1 VVLIRAL
8 VVLLAISGCSESLF
22 GVHSDRNGGPRD
34 GGDGGDD
41 ASVPD
46 TCPASCI
53 ADAAASFDGSVGGAG
68 GRWRYLGDK
77 RDRTWA
83 PMLAVAGAMVG
94 DANNRIERCAD
105 KPSSAACT
113 GLPGALL
120 VTSSGTSST
129 SDPAIEYTAPDA
141 RVIQLALHVYVPGD
155 SVEHRVRLYRN
166 SREDVLF
173 TASASPGG
181 ATVAHTITVD
191 ALPGDR
197 FLVALEPSG
206 GQGGTAALHLF
217 VIDANKTFPST
228 CQLAVTFSAP
238 TIIGPTIDDLC
249 GGGLT
254 SIDNAM
260 LPAAPLLVTGP
271 FAYQGMG
278 GYLDP
283 GYYLYGSQPL
293 DRGDTT
299 IQFWVQN
306 ETPSTSKT
314 WVFSDIDEVN
324 ARGLGIGFKN
334 TSGNPSDLKLEASV
348 VSATSPVTYTGQSIA
363 FANPQNWRFVRVVH
377 TGGVVTFCLDGAR
390 VMSFPLPGP
399 AASGRVPYFGKNGAS
414 GVTDYF
420 GGSLDDV
427 RVFSDALPCNE

>member
-1 VVLIRAL
+1 MVLIRAL
-8 VVLLAISGCSESLF
+8 VVLLTVSGCSESLF
-22 GVHSDRNGGPRD
+22 GVHSDRDSGPRD

-46 TCPASCI
+46 KCPASCI
-53 ADAAASFDGSVGGAG
+53 ADAAATFDGSVGGTN

-77 RDRTWA
+77 RNRTWT
-83 PMLAVAGAMVG
+83 PMLPVAGAMVG

-129 SDPAIEYTAPDA
+129 SDPALEYTAPDA

-191 ALPGDR
+191 AIPGDR

-228 CQLAVTFSAP
+228 CQMAVTFSDP
-238 TIIGPTIDDLC
+238 TIVGPTIDDLC

-254 SIDNAM
+254 SLNNAM
-260 LPAAPLLVTGP
+260 MPDAPLLITGP
-271 FAYQGMG
+271 YANQGMG

-283 GYYLYGSQPL
+283 GYSLYGSQPL
-293 DRGDTT
+293 DKGDTT
-299 IQFWVQN
+299 VQFWVLN
-306 ETPSTSKT
+306 ETPLVSKA
-314 WVFSDIDEVN
+314 WVFSDTDEVN
-324 ARGLGIGFKN
+324 ARGLGIQFKN
-334 TSGNPSDLKLEASV
+334 TSGNLSGLKLEASV
-348 VSATSPVTYTGQSIA
+348 VSSTTPVTYTGQSIA

-377 TGGVVTFCLDGAR
+377 TGGMVTFCLDGTR

-399 AASGRVPYFGKNGAS
+399 TAPGRVPYFGKNGPADI
-414 GVTDYF
+414 DYF
-420 GGSLDDV
+420 SGGLDDV
-427 RVFSDALPCNE
+427 RVFSDALPCN